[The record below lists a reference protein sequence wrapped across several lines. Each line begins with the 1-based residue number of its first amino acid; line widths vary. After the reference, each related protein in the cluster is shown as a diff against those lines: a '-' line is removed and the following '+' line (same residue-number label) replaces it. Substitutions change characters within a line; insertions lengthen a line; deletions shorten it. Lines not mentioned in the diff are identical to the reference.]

1 MPSSYRKKPVLLDFG
16 SLAMAFSQKSVTKI
30 LKKVFLVSKSL
41 NKLSEFR
48 AVA

>member
-1 MPSSYRKKPVLLDFG
+1 MPSSYRKKLVLLGFA

-30 LKKVFLVSKSL
+30 MKMVFLVSKIL